1 MTPSCICETS
11 IKMNNDMKTKEN
23 SKRRIL
29 SDEELKE
36 VSGGAII
43 LSVRCGLIK
52 EKEECK
58 KKGCAW
64 NESGECR
71 NK

>member
-1 MTPSCICETS
+1 M
-11 IKMNNDMKTKEN
+11 MKTKNN
-23 SKRRIL
+23 SKRVL
-29 SDEELKE
+29 LTDEELKE
-36 VSGGAII
+36 VSGGAIV

>member
-1 MTPSCICETS
+1 M
-11 IKMNNDMKTKEN
+11 MRTKEN
-23 SKRRIL
+23 SKRVLL

-36 VSGGAII
+36 VSGGAIV

-52 EKEECK
+52 EKKECE

-64 NESGECR
+64 KESGECR

>member
-1 MTPSCICETS
+1 
-11 IKMNNDMKTKEN
+11 MKTKEN

-52 EKEECK
+52 EKEECE

-64 NESGECR
+64 NEYGECR

>member
-1 MTPSCICETS
+1 M
-11 IKMNNDMKTKEN
+11 MKTKEN
-23 SKRRIL
+23 SKRVL
-29 SDEELKE
+29 LTDDELKE

-43 LSVRCGLIK
+43 LTVRCGLIK
-52 EKEECK
+52 EMKECE